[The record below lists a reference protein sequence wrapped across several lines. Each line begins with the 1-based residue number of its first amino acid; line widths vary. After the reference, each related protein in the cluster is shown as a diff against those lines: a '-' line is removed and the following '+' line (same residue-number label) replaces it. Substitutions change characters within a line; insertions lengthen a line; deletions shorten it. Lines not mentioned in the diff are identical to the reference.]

1 MGTFIPN
8 TREEQLKMLNEI
20 GYKDFDDLF
29 KVIPAEAKVKGEL
42 NLPEGMSE
50 IEVDRKVQGLANKNV
65 VFRSIFRGAGA
76 YNHYV
81 PSAVDA
87 IANKEEFLTA
97 YTPYQAEISQGI
109 LQSIFEYQTM
119 IAEITGMDIANASLY
134 DGASAAAEA
143 CWMCKDRKHSTIY
156 VSGAIDERILNVI
169 NTYSFGRESKVV
181 VIPAKDGVTDADA
194 LKKALADDPEASCFL
209 MQYPNFFGIVE
220 DVDDLCKITQDAGA
234 KFIMY
239 CQPLA
244 LGVLRSPGEVGA
256 DIAVGEGQPLGLGLE
271 FGGPYLGFLATK
283 EENMRSIPGRLIGET
298 VDTRGERGFVLT
310 IQAREQHIRREKAS
324 SNVCSNEAW
333 CALRAGIYLST
344 IGPKGFEDVAT
355 LCSSKAHYMA
365 EELEKIGMKLC
376 FKGEFWNE
384 FATTCPDADK
394 LLDALEKKGILG
406 GLKFECCGC
415 EDAKGDCILWCCTEL
430 NSKAD
435 IDEVIAIAKEVF

>member
-1 MGTFIPN
+1 
-8 TREEQLKMLNEI
+8 MLNEI

-29 KVIPAEAKVKGEL
+29 KVIPDAAKVKGEL
-42 NLPEGMSE
+42 NLPEGLSE
-50 IEVDRKVQGLANKNV
+50 IEVARKVEGLAAKNV
-65 VFRSIFRGAGA
+65 IFRSIFRGAGA

-87 IANKEEFLTA
+87 IANKEEFVTA

-119 IAEITGMDIANASLY
+119 IAEITGMDIANASMY

-143 CWMCKDRKHSTIY
+143 CWMTKDRRHSTFY
-156 VSGAIDERILNVI
+156 VSGALDERILRVI

-181 VIPAKDGVTDADA
+181 VIPAKDGQTDKDA
-194 LKKALADDPEASCFL
+194 LAKALAEDDAAACFL
-209 MQYPNFFGIVE
+209 MQYPNFYGIVE
-220 DVDDLCKITQDAGA
+220 DAEELCKITHDGGA

-239 CQPLA
+239 CHPLA
-244 LGVLRSPGEVGA
+244 LGALKSPGEIGA

-271 FGGPYLGFLATK
+271 FGGPYLGFLSTK
-283 EENMRSIPGRLIGET
+283 IENMRAIPGRLIGET
-298 VDTRGERGFVLT
+298 VDTRGDRGFVLT

-324 SNVCSNEAW
+324 SNICSNEAW

-344 IGPKGFEDVAT
+344 IGPEGYEKVAA

-365 EELEKIGMKLC
+365 DELAKIGMPLAY
-376 FKGEFWNE
+376 KGEFWND
-384 FATTCPDADK
+384 FVTTCPDPEK
-394 LLDALEKKGILG
+394 LHKALEEKGILG
-406 GLKFECCGC
+406 GLPICDGN
-415 EDAKGDCILWCCTEL
+415 ILWCCTEL
-430 NSKAD
+430 NSKED

>member
-1 MGTFIPN
+1 M
-8 TREEQLKMLNEI
+8 QMLNEI

-29 KVIPAEAKVKGEL
+29 KIIPDEAKVKGEL
-42 NLPEGMSE
+42 NLPDGKSE
-50 IEVDRKVQGLANKNV
+50 IEVDRAIRALADKNT

-119 IAEITGMDIANASLY
+119 ICELTGMDIANASLY

-143 CWMCKDRKHSTIY
+143 CWMCKDRKRSTIY
-156 VSGAIDERILNVI
+156 VSGAVDERIITVI

-181 VIPAKDGVTDADA
+181 VIPEKNGVTDTAA
-194 LKKALADDPEASCFL
+194 LKTALAEDPAASCFF
-209 MQYPNFFGIVE
+209 MQYPNFYGIVE
-220 DVDDLCKITQDAGA
+220 DADQLCSIAHEAGA
-234 KFIMY
+234 QFIMY
-239 CQPLA
+239 CNPLS
-244 LGVLRSPGEVGA
+244 LGVLKTPGEIGA
-256 DIAVGEGQPLGLGLE
+256 DIAVGEGQPLGMGLE
-271 FGGPYLGFLATK
+271 FGGPYLGLLATTNA
-283 EENMRSIPGRLIGET
+283 NMRKIPGRLIGET

-324 SNVCSNEAW
+324 SNVCSNEAL

-344 IGPKGFEDVAT
+344 IGRQGLTDVAA

-365 EELEKIGMKLC
+365 AELAKLGMNLVYE
-376 FKGEFWNE
+376 GEFWNE
-384 FATTCPDADK
+384 FTTTCPDADR
-394 LLDALEKKGILG
+394 LNAALEAKGILG
-406 GLKFECCGC
+406 GLRLSDGN
-415 EDAKGDCILWCCTEL
+415 ILWCCTEL
-430 NSKAD
+430 NSRED
-435 IDEVIAIAKEVF
+435 IDEVIDIAKEVF

>member
-1 MGTFIPN
+1 
-8 TREEQLKMLNEI
+8 MLNEI

-415 EDAKGDCILWCCTEL
+415 EDSKDDCILWCCTEL

>member
-1 MGTFIPN
+1 
-8 TREEQLKMLNEI
+8 MLNEI

-42 NLPEGMSE
+42 NLPEGKSE
-50 IEVDRKVQGLANKNV
+50 IEVDRAIEGLADKNV
-65 VFRSIFRGAGA
+65 IFRSIFRGAGA

-119 IAEITGMDIANASLY
+119 IAEIMGMDIANASLY

-156 VSGAIDERILNVI
+156 VSGAIDERILTVI
-169 NTYSFGRESKVV
+169 NTYSFGRGSKVV
-181 VIPAKDGVTDADA
+181 VIPAKDGVTDKDA
-194 LKKALADDPEASCFL
+194 LKAALAEDPAASCFL
-209 MQYPNFFGIVE
+209 MQYPNFYGIVE
-220 DVDDLCKITQDAGA
+220 DAEELCQITHDACA

-239 CQPLA
+239 AHPLS
-244 LGVLRSPGEVGA
+244 LGVLKNPGEIGA

-271 FGGPYLGFLATK
+271 FGGPYLGLLATK
-283 EENMRSIPGRLIGET
+283 QENMRQIPGRLIGET
-298 VDTRGERGFVLT
+298 VDTRGDRGFVLT

-344 IGPKGFEDVAT
+344 IGPKGF
-355 LCSSKAHYMA
+355 K
-365 EELEKIGMKLC
+365 
-376 FKGEFWNE
+376 
-384 FATTCPDADK
+384 
-394 LLDALEKKGILG
+394 
-406 GLKFECCGC
+406 
-415 EDAKGDCILWCCTEL
+415 
-430 NSKAD
+430 
-435 IDEVIAIAKEVF
+435 

>member
-8 TREEQLKMLNEI
+8 TREEQLKMLKEI

-29 KVIPAEAKVKGEL
+29 KIIPDEAKVKGEL
-42 NLPEGMSE
+42 NLPEGLNE

-87 IANKEEFLTA
+87 IAGKEEFLTA

-156 VSGAIDERILNVI
+156 VSGALDWRILEVI
-169 NTYSFGRESKVV
+169 KTYSFGRESKVV
-181 VIPAKDGVTDADA
+181 VIPDKDGVTDADA
-194 LKKALADDPEASCFL
+194 LRKALADDPEASCFL
-209 MQYPNFFGIVE
+209 MQYPNFYGIVE
-220 DVDDLCKITQDAGA
+220 DVDELCKATHEADA

-239 CQPLA
+239 CHPLA
-244 LGVLRSPGEVGA
+244 LGALRSPGEVGA

-271 FGGPYLGFLATK
+271 FGGPYLGFLSTK
-283 EENMRSIPGRLIGET
+283 EENMRTIPGRLIGET
-298 VDTRGERGFVLT
+298 VDTKGDRGFVLT

-344 IGPKGFEDVAT
+344 IGPKGFEEVAT

-365 EELEKIGMKLC
+365 DELGKIGMNLVYG
-376 FKGEFWNE
+376 GEFWNE
-384 FATTCPDADK
+384 FVTTCPDAEK
-394 LLDALEKKGILG
+394 LNAALEERGILG
-406 GLKFECCGC
+406 GLPICDGN
-415 EDAKGDCILWCCTEL
+415 ILWCCTEL
-430 NSKAD
+430 NSKED
-435 IDEVIAIAKEVF
+435 IDEVIAAAKEVF

>member
-8 TREEQLKMLNEI
+8 TKEEQLKMLNEI

-29 KVIPAEAKVKGEL
+29 KVIPDEAKVKGEL
-42 NLPEGMSE
+42 DLPEGLSE
-50 IEVDRKVQGLANKNV
+50 IEVARKVEALAAKNV
-65 VFRSIFRGAGA
+65 IFRSIFRGAGS

-87 IANKEEFLTA
+87 IANKEEFVTA

-119 IAEITGMDIANASLY
+119 IAEITGMDIANASMY

-143 CWMCKDRKHSTIY
+143 CWMCKDRRHSTFY
-156 VSGAIDERILNVI
+156 VSGALDERILTVI
-169 NTYSFGRESKVV
+169 KTYSFGRGSKVV
-181 VIPAKDGVTDADA
+181 VIPTVDGETDKDA
-194 LKKALADDPEASCFL
+194 LAKALADDAEAACFL
-209 MQYPNFFGIVE
+209 MQYPNFYGIVE
-220 DVDDLCKITQDAGA
+220 DAEELCKITHEGGA

-239 CQPLA
+239 CHPLA
-244 LGVLRSPGEVGA
+244 LGALKSPGEVGA

-271 FGGPYLGFLATK
+271 FGGPYLGFLSTK
-283 EENMRSIPGRLIGET
+283 QENMRAIPGRLIGET
-298 VDTRGERGFVLT
+298 VDTRGDRGFVLT

-324 SNVCSNEAW
+324 SNICSNEAW

-344 IGPKGFEDVAT
+344 IGPAGYEQVAA

-365 EELEKIGMKLC
+365 DELAKIGMPLAY
-376 FKGEFWNE
+376 KGEFWNE
-384 FATTCPDADK
+384 FVTTCPDPEK
-394 LLDALEKKGILG
+394 LNKALEEKGILG
-406 GLKFECCGC
+406 GLPICDGNV
-415 EDAKGDCILWCCTEL
+415 LWCCTEL
-430 NSKAD
+430 NSKED